1 MCCPYKVLFLHSMQ
15 ITIKDLLSARTRE
28 EILATLDYFNALPRR
43 QGRKEDLVKAL
54 IAYLSS
60 DPKVWLSQL
69 MECDLRLLKRLC
81 DAGPDNSVD
90 IIPADF
96 PTVVEVL
103 HFVDSSKSDREDMLR
118 VSIPR
123 AFYDLISK
131 EIDSVIS
138 RKEEDGS
145 FHLEHLI
152 LGAVNI
158 YGVVPLR
165 TFVDSIFTDF
175 ETIDEVRIFAGSVAR
190 NPMIRLFQD
199 EYMGESYM
207 ISPDVENMD
216 ELMKKRK
223 KYHKYSRRYAKSSL
237 DMAISCGLDS
247 PFCFFGRDTEEG
259 KALLG
264 MLEALGYVGEDLTY
278 TAHLVW
284 INSQYEPDMR
294 NLELLLSPLTE
305 AAADIV
311 DYDQFVQYAQI
322 ILNYAN
328 SAPKWLLKGHS
339 AKESGQMLYYLPENM
354 FSELFDYSDALEG
367 DEEVL
372 RLFDSVNKVRPVAPD
387 APCPCGSGLS
397 YRLCHGRHF
406 S

>member
-1 MCCPYKVLFLHSMQ
+1 MRF
-15 ITIKDLLSARTRE
+15 TINELLNSRTRE

-54 IAYLSS
+54 VAYLSS
-60 DPKVWLSQL
+60 DPKAWLSQL
-69 MECDLRLLKRLC
+69 MECDLRLLKKLC
-81 DAGPDNSVD
+81 DVGPDNSID

-103 HFVDSSKSDREDMLR
+103 HFVEAFRSDREDMLR
-118 VSIPR
+118 VSIPG
-123 AFYDLISK
+123 AFYELISK
-131 EIDSVIS
+131 EIDSVITE
-138 RKEEDGS
+138 KEQDGS
-145 FHLEHLI
+145 FNLEHLI

-175 ETIDEVRIFAGSVAR
+175 ATMEEVRSFAVSVAR
-190 NPMIRLFQD
+190 SPLMRLFQE

-207 ISPDVENMD
+207 ISPDVESLEN
-216 ELMKKRK
+216 LMKDRK
-223 KYHKYSRRYAKSSL
+223 KYHKFTRRYAKASL
-237 DMAISCGLDS
+237 DMAKDCGLDS
-247 PFCFFGRDTEEG
+247 PFCFHGRETSQG

-264 MLEALGYVGEDLTY
+264 MLEALGYVGENLTY

-294 NLELLLSPLTE
+294 NLELLLSPVTE
-305 AAADIV
+305 AAVDIV
-311 DYDQFVQYAQI
+311 DYDQFVQYAQV
-322 ILNYAN
+322 ILDYAN

-339 AKESGQMLYYLPENM
+339 AKETGQMLYYLPENM
-354 FSELFDYSDALEG
+354 FSELFDYADILEG
-367 DEEVL
+367 DEEVM

-397 YRLCHGRHF
+397 YRLCHGKHF

>member
-1 MCCPYKVLFLHSMQ
+1 MRF
-15 ITIKDLLSARTRE
+15 TIKELLSSRTRE

-54 IAYLSS
+54 SAYLSS
-60 DPKVWLSQL
+60 DPKAWLGQL
-69 MECDLRLLKRLC
+69 MECDLRLLKKLC
-81 DAGPDNSVD
+81 DVGPDNSID

-103 HFVDSSKSDREDMLR
+103 HFIDASRSDREDMLR
-118 VSIPR
+118 VSIPA
-123 AFYDLISK
+123 AFYELISK
-131 EIDSVIS
+131 EIDSVIAE
-138 RKEEDGS
+138 KENDGT

-175 ETIDEVRIFAGSVAR
+175 KTLDEVRTFAMAVAR
-190 NPMIRLFQD
+190 SPLMRLFQD
-199 EYMGESYM
+199 EYSGESYM
-207 ISPDVENMD
+207 ISPDVESLD
-216 ELMKKRK
+216 ALMKDRK
-223 KYHKYSRRYAKSSL
+223 KYHKFARRYAKATL
-237 DMAISCGLDS
+237 ADAEACGLDS
-247 PFCFFGRDTEEG
+247 PFCFYGRDSQEG

-264 MLEALGYVGEDLTY
+264 MLEALGYIGEDLTY

-284 INSQYEPDMR
+284 INSQYEPDLR
-294 NLELLLSPLTE
+294 NLELLLSPVTE
-305 AAADIV
+305 AAVDIV

-322 ILNYAN
+322 ILDYAN
-328 SAPKWLLKGHS
+328 TAPKWLLKGHN
-339 AKESGQMLYYLPENM
+339 AKETGQMVYYLPENM
-354 FSELFDYSDALEG
+354 FSELFDYADALEG

-372 RLFDSVNKVRPVAPD
+372 RLFETVNKVRPVAPD

-397 YRLCHGRHF
+397 YRLCHGKHF